1 MDYLLASVLQ
11 HHDPRL
17 RKVFSYDIN
26 CQYWKNLV
34 DRLSKLP
41 PRLRL
46 RIVLALFA
54 FVIPKL
60 HIKGHARL
68 CQALFSLALL
78 LGAGQTDAEG
88 IERQWASLGPVA
100 TTTRE
105 MGPGYRHDTL
115 DDHMG
120 NWNWQKIVRLGV

>member
-1 MDYLLASVLQ
+1 MATRLAQ
-11 HHDPRL
+11 
-17 RKVFSYDIN
+17 
-26 CQYWKNLV
+26 
-34 DRLSKLP
+34 LP

-46 RIVLALFA
+46 KVILALFA

-60 HIKGHARL
+60 HIKGHAL
-68 CQALFSLALL
+68 FCQALFSLMLL
-78 LGAGQTDAEG
+78 FGAGMTDAEG
-88 IERQWASLGPVA
+88 IERQWANLGPVA

-120 NWNWQKIVRLGV
+120 NWNWQKIVRLG